1 MECLFCNIVS
11 KKIPAKIVAENE
23 HAIAFLDVKPLSDGH
38 TIVIPKK
45 HYANLSSCSKEE
57 LHAVIELVHDV
68 ANLLVDSK
76 LQP

>member
-1 MECLFCNIVS
+1 MECLFCNIAN

-23 HAIAFLDVKPLSDGH
+23 YAIAFLDVKPLADGH

-45 HYANLSSCSKEE
+45 HYANLSSCSKIE

-68 ANLLVDSK
+68 ANILIDSK
-76 LQP
+76 LKP